1 MKELP
6 KDFLNVENYFAEYTL
21 KQCLLAEV
29 QKGEKPFSWVRTIH
43 RAIKCQDRRF
53 YFWFRIWCYLYQTDK
68 FGLKKIAKKRMAIL
82 NFKYS
87 SDIHPAAKIDAG
99 LSLRHLTG
107 VIIRADCIIRKN
119 AVIRQGV
126 TIGMRKS
133 TDTGYVKIGDNVEIG
148 ANTCI
153 IGDIRIGDNVT
164 IGALT
169 LVNKDIPNNH
179 IVYSQNTLVFKNKD
193 SRQVI

>member
-1 MKELP
+1 MKELL
-6 KDFLNVENYFAEYTL
+6 KDFLDVENYFANYTL
-21 KQCLLAEV
+21 KQCLMAEV
-29 QKGEKPFSWVRTIH
+29 QKGEKPFSWFRTIH

-53 YFWFRIWCYLYQTDK
+53 YFWYRIWSYFYQTNK
-68 FGLKKIAKKRMAIL
+68 FGLKKTAKNRMASL
-82 NFKYS
+82 NVKYS

-107 VIIRADCIIRKN
+107 VIIRADCVIGKN
-119 AVIRQGV
+119 AIIRQGV

-133 TDTGYVKIGDNVEIG
+133 TDTGYVRIGDNVEIG
-148 ANTCI
+148 ANSCI
-153 IGDIRIGDNVT
+153 IGDIKIGNNVT

-179 IVYSQNTLVFKNKD
+179 TVYSQNTLVLKSKD
-193 SRQVI
+193 PA